1 MLSFDGQS
9 SQKPCTTNNAKGNRV
24 LMRNLREK
32 FTLINSRLQSGEW
45 ETLTLALTAS
55 SRFIVSA
62 LTVVELKSLLG
73 KFR

>member
-1 MLSFDGQS
+1 MVNHPA
-9 SQKPCTTNNAKGNRV
+9 PCTTNNAKGNRV

>member
-1 MLSFDGQS
+1 
-9 SQKPCTTNNAKGNRV
+9 
-24 LMRNLREK
+24 MRNLREK